1 MKKRFRASLPLAML
15 AWTLLPGGAAACDC
29 GYAGAPC
36 KAFEKTP
43 TVFIGRVIGI
53 SAIDL
58 KTVSG
63 DDYKDRL
70 VSFEVERSYRGLT
83 TKTAVVLSGWNSDCG
98 YRFQEGVRYLVYAY
112 PHSPTAKLTTSI
124 CTRTRP
130 LSEASE
136 DLEYLEKKDDP
147 SQGAGI
153 EGMVEELDSRGQ
165 SVGSL
170 EGIRVLVEGHAG
182 RQTAATQKDGRF
194 RLWGLLPGRYRVTPL
209 LPKSFWPVSQAVSL
223 KRNSCTELGFLATPR
238 VRDGRSGLRK
248 EGRWHQVFRG
258 RLVTVEVDRTLY
270 ERRKDEDC
278 FIAVRVTNVMNRPI
292 GVDLR
297 KFRNVIYP
305 NSWGHSRTLAP
316 ELVDEER
323 WIRQPISEEDK
334 KRLMLDYSDR
344 GLTTITPHKSITYYR
359 GFTFGRNIRKEVD
372 SATSQYLIVGLDGV
386 LEMTDGRTAEEVIF
400 PMNDEGAENVRCV
413 AIGLP
418 AVWKTVPQ
426 DSLVVEEQ
434 Q

>member
-1 MKKRFRASLPLAML
+1 MKKQFRMSLLLAALVWVLVPLS
-15 AWTLLPGGAAACDC
+15 GAACDC

-36 KAFEKTP
+36 KAS
-43 TVFIGRVIGI
+43 TVFVGRVVKI

-58 KTVSG
+58 KTASG
-63 DDYKDRL
+63 DHYEDRL

-83 TKTAVVLSGWNSDCG
+83 TKTAEVLSGRNSDCG

-112 PHSPTAKLTTSI
+112 AHSPTAKLTTSI

-136 DLEYLEKKDDP
+136 DLEYLERKDDP

-153 EGMVEELDSRGQ
+153 EGMIEEVDSKGQ

-209 LPKSFWPVSQAVSL
+209 LPKSFWPVSQTVSL

-248 EGRWHQVFRG
+248 EGKWHQVFEG

-278 FIAVRVTNVMNRPI
+278 FIAVRITNAITHPV

-297 KFRNVIYP
+297 RFWNVIYP
-305 NSWGHSRTLAP
+305 NSWGSSNTPAP

-323 WIRQPISEEDK
+323 RIRQPISEEDK
-334 KRLMLDYSDR
+334 KKLMQEYSNHR
-344 GLTTITPHKSITYYR
+344 LTTITPHTSITYFR
-359 GFTFGRNIRKEVD
+359 GFNFGRSIRKEVD
-372 SATSQYLIVGLDGV
+372 SAANPYLTVGLDGV
-386 LEMTDGRTAEEVIF
+386 LEMTDGQTTEEVIF
-400 PMNDEGAENVRCV
+400 PMNDAGAERARWV
-413 AIGLP
+413 AIRLP
-418 AVWKTVPQ
+418 AIWEALPR
-426 DSLVVEEQ
+426 DSLVVEEHP
-434 Q
+434 

>member
-1 MKKRFRASLPLAML
+1 MKTQFRMSLLLAALVWVLVPLS
-15 AWTLLPGGAAACDC
+15 AAACDC
-29 GYAGAPC
+29 GYVGAPC

-43 TVFIGRVIGI
+43 TVFVGRVVKI
-53 SAIDL
+53 STIDL
-58 KTVSG
+58 KTASG

-83 TKTAVVLSGWNSDCG
+83 TKTAEVLSGWNSDCG

-130 LSEASE
+130 LSEASV
-136 DLEYLEKKDDP
+136 DLEYLDKKDDP
-147 SQGAGI
+147 SYGAGI
-153 EGMVEELDSRGQ
+153 EGMINQLDSKGQ

-170 EGIRVLVEGHAG
+170 EGIRVLVEGAAG
-182 RQTAATQKDGRF
+182 RQTIITQRDGRF

-209 LPKSFWPVSQAVSL
+209 LPKSFWPASQTVDL
-223 KRNSCTELGFLATPR
+223 KGKACAELRFLATPR
-238 VRDGRSGLRK
+238 AHDGSSAPRRD
-248 EGRWHQVFRG
+248 ERWHQVFQG
-258 RLVTVEVDRTLY
+258 HLAKVEVDRTLY

-297 KFRNVIYP
+297 KFWNVIYP

-334 KRLMLDYSDR
+334 KRLMLDYSDH
-344 GLTTITPHKSITYYR
+344 GLTTITPHKSITYFR
-359 GFTFGRNIRKEVD
+359 GFTFGRKIRKEMD

-386 LEMTDGRTAEEVIF
+386 LEMTDGRTTEEVIF
-400 PMNDEGAENVRCV
+400 PMNDAGAERARWV

-418 AVWKTVPQ
+418 AVWKTFPQ

>member
-1 MKKRFRASLPLAML
+1 MKKQFRMSLLLAAL
-15 AWTLLPGGAAACDC
+15 AWVLVPLSAAACDC

-43 TVFIGRVIGI
+43 TVFVGRVVKI
-53 SAIDL
+53 STIDL
-58 KTVSG
+58 KTASG

-147 SQGAGI
+147 SRGAGI
-153 EGMVEELDSRGQ
+153 EGMIEELDAKGQ
-165 SVGSL
+165 AVGSL
-170 EGIRVLVEGHAG
+170 EGIRVLVEGPAG
-182 RQTAATQKDGRF
+182 RQTAVTQKDGRF
-194 RLWGLLPGRYRVTPL
+194 RLWGLSPGRYRVTPL
-209 LPKSFWPVSQAVSL
+209 LPKSFWPVSQIVGL

-278 FIAVRVTNVMNRPI
+278 FIAFRITNASTHPV

-297 KFRNVIYP
+297 RFWNVLYP
-305 NSWGHSRTLAP
+305 NSWGSSKTPAP
-316 ELVDEER
+316 ELMNEER

-334 KRLMLDYSDR
+334 KRLMLDYSDH

-359 GFTFGRNIRKEVD
+359 GFTFGRNIRKEMD

-386 LEMTDGRTAEEVIF
+386 LEMTDGRTTAEVIF